1 MKKWL
6 LWTLIVVVGLF
17 VTCTGLAVIGALVR
31 SDGNRS
37 AVPEPTPTEIR
48 IDDILKD
55 LGLLTPT
62 PLLAPTPLL
71 PTVPLGTIDG
81 YCTAAELA
89 FFQMG
94 EAQLDFGNHM
104 LAGLSLDPEVD
115 DPKLLE
121 EWVEEAYELVERVQI
136 APSGIRAMNVPQGA
150 EEVHKK
156 MLDLASAIES
166 FGVQIEQ
173 AITTT
178 DDKFMLDALA
188 SEAQAVQLIYEI
200 TVLLEEL
207 CP

>member
-6 LWTLIVVVGLF
+6 LWTLVIMVGLF

-31 SDGNRS
+31 SDENRPI
-37 AVPEPTPTEIR
+37 APEPTPTEMQ
-48 IDDILKD
+48 IDDILRE

-62 PLLAPTPLL
+62 PALAPTPL
-71 PTVPLGTIDG
+71 PIVSLGTVDG
-81 YCTAAELA
+81 YCMAAELA
-89 FFQMG
+89 FLQMG
-94 EAQLDFGNHM
+94 EAQLDLGNHL
-104 LAGLSLDPEVD
+104 LAASSLDPEVD

-121 EWVEEAYELVERVQI
+121 EWEEEAYDLLERVQL

-166 FGVQIEQ
+166 YGVQLEQ
-173 AITTT
+173 AITTA
-178 DDKFMLDALA
+178 DDKFVLDALA
-188 SEAQAVQLIYEI
+188 SEVQATQLIYEI